1 MSSPPHHT
9 QAYLDADKG
18 PTILG
23 LVITVFILSTIF
35 VAGRVYTRKRII
47 GALHLDDWFTIVAVV
62 CSPAVFVFGVTIVA
76 VKNGNGRHFDLLNV
90 TQQQNVILYTIL
102 GFPFGV
108 MAFGFPKLAVVA
120 LITRLMNPGRLHK
133 IFLWVLAGCCM
144 MGLIGCIII
153 LFAQCSPVE
162 SQWTFS
168 ITDKKCWSPYVL
180 VNFAIFAGALSAFTD
195 LYLAVYPAAVLF
207 HLQMNKR
214 KKIALSFAL
223 GIGSIAT
230 IVAIYKCTRL
240 PSLASKDFSSDET
253 SDLVIWTVIEASTII
268 IACCIPVLQPLVDAL
283 LGRRAFGSSPGYK
296 NYNSSGY
303 QNYGNSR
310 TGQARSNIELSD
322 GRKLRSDDRGN
333 MTNVKYLG
341 SGAAEL
347 DSQESILRHD
357 GTKTGDTHSADA
369 HSVNAPTEGEVP
381 R

>member
-23 LVITVFILSTIF
+23 LVITVSILSTIF

-62 CSPAVFVFGVTIVA
+62 CFLALFVYVSLIYLKIFEWCQVGVTVVA
-76 VKNGNGRHFDLLNV
+76 VRNGNGRHFDLLNV

-180 VNFAIFAGALSAFTD
+180 VNFAIFAG
-195 LYLAVYPAAVLF
+195 
-207 HLQMNKR
+207 
-214 KKIALSFAL
+214 
-223 GIGSIAT
+223 
-230 IVAIYKCTRL
+230 
-240 PSLASKDFSSDET
+240 
-253 SDLVIWTVIEASTII
+253 
-268 IACCIPVLQPLVDAL
+268 
-283 LGRRAFGSSPGYK
+283 GR
-296 NYNSSGY
+296 
-303 QNYGNSR
+303 
-310 TGQARSNIELSD
+310 
-322 GRKLRSDDRGN
+322 
-333 MTNVKYLG
+333 
-341 SGAAEL
+341 
-347 DSQESILRHD
+347 
-357 GTKTGDTHSADA
+357 
-369 HSVNAPTEGEVP
+369 
-381 R
+381 

>member
-1 MSSPPHHT
+1 MSSPSHHT

-23 LVITVFILSTIF
+23 LVITVSILSTIF

-62 CSPAVFVFGVTIVA
+62 CP
-76 VKNGNGRHFDLLNV
+76 
-90 TQQQNVILYTIL
+90 
-102 GFPFGV
+102 
-108 MAFGFPKLAVVA
+108 LA
-120 LITRLMNPGRLHK
+120 
-133 IFLWVLAGCCM
+133 
-144 MGLIGCIII
+144 
-153 LFAQCSPVE
+153 LFAS
-162 SQWTFS
+162 
-168 ITDKKCWSPYVL
+168 
-180 VNFAIFAGALSAFTD
+180 LSAFKD
-195 LYLAVYPAAVLF
+195 LYLAVYPAVVLF

-240 PSLASKDFSSDET
+240 PSLASKDFSYET

-310 TGQARSNIELSD
+310 AGPNIELSD
-322 GRKLRSDDRGN
+322 SRKLRSDDRGN

-347 DSQESILRHD
+347 DSQESILRHN
-357 GTKTGDTHSADA
+357 GTKATDAHSADA
-369 HSVNAPTEGEVP
+369 HSFNAPTEGDVP

>member
-1 MSSPPHHT
+1 
-9 QAYLDADKG
+9 
-18 PTILG
+18 
-23 LVITVFILSTIF
+23 
-35 VAGRVYTRKRII
+35 
-47 GALHLDDWFTIVAVV
+47 
-62 CSPAVFVFGVTIVA
+62 
-76 VKNGNGRHFDLLNV
+76 
-90 TQQQNVILYTIL
+90 
-102 GFPFGV
+102 

-195 LYLAVYPAAVLF
+195 LYLAVYPAVVLF

-240 PSLASKDFSSDET
+240 PSLANET

-310 TGQARSNIELSD
+310 TGQPRSNIELSD
-322 GRKLRSDDRGN
+322 SRKLRSDDRGN

-357 GTKTGDTHSADA
+357 GTKTTDAHSADA

>member
-23 LVITVFILSTIF
+23 LVITVSILSTIF

-62 CSPAVFVFGVTIVA
+62 CSLAFSVFGVTIVA

-195 LYLAVYPAAVLF
+195 LYLAVYPAVVLF

-240 PSLASKDFSSDET
+240 PSLASKDFSYET

-322 GRKLRSDDRGN
+322 SRKLRSDDRGN

-357 GTKTGDTHSADA
+357 GTKTTDAQSADA